1 MQMLRKSRWTVK
13 TAGAKASLGHLGG
26 IQRSVGWSAESEGE
40 RGRGGDVVKTR
51 RRQGKGDNHA
61 QK

>member
-1 MQMLRKSRWTVK
+1 MQMLRKSTWTVE

-40 RGRGGDVVKTR
+40 RGRGVVKTR